1 MIAALLFEIPD
12 FGATTVWMSLVTLTF
27 LEIVLGIDNIIFI
40 SIIANKVEES
50 KRAMVTRVGLLLALV
65 FRVILLFSIS
75 WLVSLTKPWIS
86 FDNFVIDGDISGQ
99 SIVLMLGGIFLL
111 YKATTEIGHKFNS
124 SVNDQHNPAG
134 VALKNITAV
143 LIQIILIDIVFSFDS
158 ILTAIGMTAGLHGA
172 LFIMIVSVVLSI
184 LIMLIFA
191 VQVGDF
197 VRKHPTIQMLAL
209 SFLIL
214 IGFMLI
220 AEGAH
225 SGGITIMGQD
235 IGVIPK
241 GYLYFAIVFSLGVE
255 FLNMRTRDRDNKK
268 FVKKQ
273 FDEEKQ
279 NNI

>member
-1 MIAALLFEIPD
+1 MIASLLFEMPD
-12 FGATTVWMSLVTLTF
+12 FGTTTVWMSLITLTF

-40 SIIANKVEES
+40 SIIANKVDES
-50 KRAMVTRVGLLLALV
+50 KRAFVTRVGLLLAMV
-65 FRVILLFSIS
+65 FRIALLFSIS

-86 FDNFVIDGDISGQ
+86 FDNFIIDGDISGQ
-99 SIVLMLGGIFLL
+99 SVVLILGGIFLL
-111 YKATTEIGHKFNS
+111 YKATTEIGHKLNS

-134 VALKNITAV
+134 MALKNITAV

-172 LFIMIVSVVLSI
+172 LFIMVVSVILSI

-191 VQVGDF
+191 VQVGNF

-225 SGGITIMGQD
+225 SGGITIMDQD

-255 FLNMRTRDRDNKK
+255 FLNMRTRDRENKK
-268 FVKKQ
+268 FIKKQ
-273 FDEEKQ
+273 LEEGNQ
-279 NNI
+279 ID